1 KPSLMLGSVERGAVL
16 SQSSL
21 RELRSYYRALGDVNR
36 LRIVQILVTEGEQPV
51 SELARRL
58 RISQPLMSWHLR
70 RLRRA
75 GIVRMERVG
84 REVRCSFDR
93 EKFADLNARGFR
105 LLMNRAEAQACAT
118 AWCPTAW
125 PKARG
130 RGTSASHGPA
140 GRRSPPLSHRPWPR
154 TVARRPSRWA

>member
-1 KPSLMLGSVERGAVL
+1 MPSSAKRTRQPRSSPTGFGHWADPRVRRSARPINFHFGMLATRFSGSML
-16 SQSSL
+16 SESSL
-21 RELRSYYRALGDVNR
+21 RELKSFYRALGDVNR

-75 GIVRMERVG
+75 GIVRMERAG

-93 EKFADLNARGFR
+93 EKFAELNARGFR
-105 LLMNRAEAQACAT
+105 LLMNRAEAQA
-118 AWCPTAW
+118 
-125 PKARG
+125 
-130 RGTSASHGPA
+130 
-140 GRRSPPLSHRPWPR
+140 
-154 TVARRPSRWA
+154 

>member
-1 KPSLMLGSVERGAVL
+1 MTLADKFVEVARSHPGGERLRWGHSAILPPQPNCRIRRYKESLMLLENVERGAVL

-75 GIVRMERVG
+75 GIVRTERVG

-105 LLMNRAEAQACAT
+105 LLMNRAEAQA
-118 AWCPTAW
+118 
-125 PKARG
+125 
-130 RGTSASHGPA
+130 
-140 GRRSPPLSHRPWPR
+140 
-154 TVARRPSRWA
+154 

>member
-1 KPSLMLGSVERGAVL
+1 MEVVQRGAVL

-75 GIVRMERVG
+75 GIIRMERLG
-84 REVRCSFDR
+84 PEVRCWF
-93 EKFADLNARGFR
+93 
-105 LLMNRAEAQACAT
+105 
-118 AWCPTAW
+118 
-125 PKARG
+125 ARG
-130 RGTSASHGPA
+130 RAAEADPPGVVVLGIPGVGDLGGT
-140 GRRSPPLSHRPWPR
+140 
-154 TVARRPSRWA
+154 

>member
-1 KPSLMLGSVERGAVL
+1 MLRGVALGAFARLSHRDRIAASRTHKLSLILRTVQRGAVL

-75 GIVRMERVG
+75 GIVQMERLG

-93 EKFADLNARGFR
+93 EKFAELNARGFR
-105 LLMNRAEAQACAT
+105 LLMNRAEAQA
-118 AWCPTAW
+118 
-125 PKARG
+125 
-130 RGTSASHGPA
+130 
-140 GRRSPPLSHRPWPR
+140 
-154 TVARRPSRWA
+154 